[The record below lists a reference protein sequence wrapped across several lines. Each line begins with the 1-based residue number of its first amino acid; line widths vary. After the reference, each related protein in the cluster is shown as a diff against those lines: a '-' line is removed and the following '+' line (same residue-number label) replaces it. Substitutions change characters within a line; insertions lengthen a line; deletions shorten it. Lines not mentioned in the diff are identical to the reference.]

1 MPNGLTVVPAPTY
14 NFGEFELDPSRF
26 ELRRHD
32 RPQKLERIPMELL
45 ILLVERDG
53 QVVSRQEII
62 ARLWG
67 KDVFV
72 DTEHGINTAI
82 RKIRTALREDVD
94 KPRFIQTVSGK
105 GYRFVGEKNGNILL
119 LQPSQEVNNLD
130 PVHEIPPSA
139 PVRERRWWPMASVA
153 FVACLL
159 AGAVLGLNLGGTRDR
174 IFPNHQI
181 GPIHSIAVLPLVN
194 LSGDPA
200 EDYFADGMTDE
211 LITALAKNHSL
222 RVVSRTSAMQYKGVN
237 GPVRDVA
244 RELGVDGIL
253 EGSVERSATRVH
265 MTVQL
270 IYAPSD
276 THVWAESYDRDTNE
290 AFLLPEELSQTIATQ
305 VKAAVSPP
313 SRQRYINP
321 EAHDAYLRGRYSWFG
336 GNYDKSKEYFEKAIQ
351 LQPDYAAAWAG
362 YSDCYSASATN
373 DFTPPQPAFA
383 ESEKAARKALELDD
397 SLPET
402 HNSMAAVYFF
412 GHWDWARAEAESLRS
427 IELGPNYSE
436 AHRLRFFILSAQNRD
451 QEALQEEKRS
461 LEIDP
466 FSRPFALGRA
476 YIYMRQYD
484 AAINDLRA
492 RADVQPQNS
501 GIELELWE
509 AYRDKGME
517 KEAAQHEEKAYLLW
531 GVKKW
536 ADAIR
541 HAFERGGDKA
551 VQEWVLSEH
560 RDEARK
566 KYFSPF
572 DLASDYARLGRKE
585 ETLRALEDA
594 YRERSPWLVFLQKEP
609 AFDFLHSDERYR
621 ALVKKIGLP
630 PAP

>member
-1 MPNGLTVVPAPTY
+1 MPAPTY
-14 NFGEFELDPSRF
+14 SFGEFELDPSRF

-82 RKIRTALREDVD
+82 RKIRAALREDVE

-105 GYRFVGEKNGNILL
+105 GYRFVIEKNGSPKSLE
-119 LQPSQEVNNLD
+119 PTPETK
-130 PVHEIPPSA
+130 PEIKTPGPA
-139 PVRERRWWPMASVA
+139 GVKNRRWWLPAAAALVL
-153 FVACLL
+153 CII
-159 AGAVLGLNLGGTRDR
+159 AGAALGLNVGGIRDR
-174 IFPNHQI
+174 LFANHQI
-181 GPIHSIAVLPLVN
+181 GPIHSIAVLPLAN

-211 LITALAKNHSL
+211 LITALAKTHSL

-237 GPVRDVA
+237 RQVRDIA

-253 EGSVERSATRVH
+253 EGSVERSPTRVH

-290 AFLLPEELSQTIATQ
+290 AFLLPTELSQTIATQ

-313 SRQRYINP
+313 SPQRYINP
-321 EAHDAYLRGRYSWFG
+321 EAHDAYLRGRHAWWG
-336 GNYDKSKEYFEKAIQ
+336 DNYDKSKEYFEKAIQ

-362 YSDCYSASATN
+362 YSDSYAASAVQGY
-373 DFTPPQPAFA
+373 TPPQADFA
-383 ESEKAARKALELDD
+383 EAGKAAQKALELDD
-397 SLPET
+397 SLAEA
-402 HNSMAAVYFF
+402 HNSMAAIYFF
-412 GHWDWARAEAESLRS
+412 GHWDWGRAEAESRRCIELDPNYAEGYQLRS
-427 IELGPNYSE
+427 
-436 AHRLRFFILSAQNRD
+436 FILSALNRD
-451 QEALQEEKRS
+451 QEALQVEKRS

-466 FSRPFALGRA
+466 FSRPYGLARA

-484 AAINDLRA
+484 DAINDLRA
-492 RADVQPQNS
+492 RADVQPRDS
-501 GIELELWE
+501 GIELGLRE
-509 AYRDKGME
+509 AYRYKGME

-531 GVKKW
+531 GIPKS
-536 ADAIR
+536 AEAIR

-551 VQEWVLSEH
+551 VLEWELSEH

-566 KYFSPF
+566 KYVSPF
-572 DLASDYARLGRKE
+572 DFATDYAHLGRKE
-585 ETLRALEDA
+585 ETLQALEDA

-630 PAP
+630 PAY